1 MRVLIAD
8 DDEVS
13 RTLLGGVVRRLGH
26 ECAIAE
32 DGLSAWQMFPALRP
46 EVLITDWRMP
56 GMDGNQ
62 LVSRVRR
69 DYCLEAYTYVMVLTG
84 HADGEAARACMSAGA
99 DDLLRKPLHPAELDR
114 KLIAARRLIGM
125 HQDLR
130 DDARSDALTGLGNR
144 RRLAE
149 DLAGQHARATR
160 HRQSYGIAIA
170 DVDRFKGFNDAAGH
184 LAGDGALRK
193 IAAALAETVRCGDS
207 VYRYGG
213 EEFVGLLPELT
224 PGGAMS
230 AASRWRAAVEDL
242 AIPHP
247 AGGRVTLSVGLAVLR
262 LSELAPED
270 VLSRADRALYEAKTM
285 GGNLARVSDTR
296 IRYVTGQ
303 VPGRGRA
310 RVIAAP
316 VDPVT
321 KPSDL

>member
-213 EEFVGLLPELT
+213 EEFVAIIADADAIALK
-224 PGGAMS
+224 
-230 AASRWRAAVEDL
+230 AAAERLRATIEAL
-242 AIPHP
+242 GIPHP
-247 AGGRVTLSVGLAVLR
+247 GNPPGDVVTVSIGTTLIGPADIDETDDALF
-262 LSELAPED
+262 D
-270 VLSRADRALYEAKTM
+270 RADRAMYRAKM
-285 GGNLARVSDTR
+285 SGRNQVAHDLPRWLD
-296 IRYVTGQ
+296 IRSGI
-303 VPGRGRA
+303 VP
-310 RVIAAP
+310 VAA
-316 VDPVT
+316 DET
-321 KPSDL
+321 T